1 MVTFCL
7 GHSSYK
13 SRKNCF
19 RPCFRETIGNDLG
32 KRALALK
39 GVKFSYLEK
48 SGNVEMFSHILLNPD
63 LLRNE
68 YSSEMMVEFIG
79 G

>member
-1 MVTFCL
+1 M
-7 GHSSYK
+7 
-13 SRKNCF
+13 
-19 RPCFRETIGNDLG
+19 
-32 KRALALK
+32 
-39 GVKFSYLEK
+39 VKFSYLEK